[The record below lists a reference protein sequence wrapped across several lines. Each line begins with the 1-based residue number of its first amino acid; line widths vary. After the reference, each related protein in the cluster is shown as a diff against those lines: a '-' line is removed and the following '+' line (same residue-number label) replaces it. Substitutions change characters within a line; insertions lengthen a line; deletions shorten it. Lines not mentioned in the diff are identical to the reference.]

1 MITDLKGLKKIGFVK
16 ILPCHTGQANFL
28 RLFAS

>member
-1 MITDLKGLKKIGFVK
+1 MIADLKGLKKKRFVE

-28 RLFAS
+28 RLFTS